1 MKNILNWIE
10 EKKQKHEGREP
21 RTLLAKYKPGDD
33 KMEQTEV
40 LRPKRIDI
48 FGNVIPA
55 ETLETWEPNPF
66 LKPHAE
72 GGRIGYDDGQLVR
85 NTVDGSRPGYQGPD
99 KMTRSQIYSTD
110 TPLKMDYFRHG
121 IRSDDPARLKK
132 IDDFVKKYETEYDVK
147 PTAKKIRTSLNVQR
161 RVIPFYEAKYGKLP
175 VGKAGGAAGR
185 TMVIDEVKQILN
197 DPKVIERLEK
207 GKFPTI
213 QQVERI
219 IKKNI
224 SIAEGRLVDVAE
236 KLKENKKYKSL
247 ANDYL
252 KTVGHG
258 SVWGGRSRKRS
269 RVLYEKQLAEM
280 FNIPVQISTLRKN
293 ILTKLYSIVPELKGI
308 VGVDEIGSI
317 TASMKRSSG
326 PYAIWGQIIGKDFN
340 VEKGK
345 TIDRAKSFME
355 AELINLPKD
364 SPERSTLQTKYNIK
378 VDEFELEANKNNP
391 AKQVKG
397 MKLSFEHPSKAIK
410 NKKVYN
416 LFKPLFDNHFE
427 KYGFSYEVAA
437 DTDTLMDINK
447 KLDKPFFKKQ
457 IKNNYSKIIKRSG
470 KVGALVV
477 IGTLA
482 GTGWSLADEAQTA
495 ETGAV
500 AERSTYE
507 KITNPFELS
516 FRDRAKILG
525 TAAIGDWILL
535 EGALTK
541 AFKKGLPILWTPG
554 AAVYREGIKPLVKK
568 LMSGKEPKIEDFA
581 EVFKEGGYDI
591 NSEEFK
597 TAWNAAPEEKTK
609 KLLYDLA
616 GKTID
621 QRSTSEK
628 IKKWAANPLTHLEY
642 AWWASGAKAMEELL
656 ATNPGS
662 SALKNK
668 LRQWALFGIR
678 SGIPMQVLK
687 KISPYGWALT
697 GATSYSAIQ
706 QKFEGKMRKTPLTES
721 EQMDIQERKTAVPKM
736 LDTYEQA
743 SKLAK
748 DQGISYEDAL
758 KQINKPN
765 VPGINFIDYSLPKP
779 IETLAGGG
787 MVGIRKPSA
796 LPPTG
801 GPMSQGLAYLKKYGN
816 I

>member
-1 MKNILNWIE
+1 MHIKDHSAAMKFFRTYDSAASKGKWKEFVDEMEFDSML
-10 EKKQKHEGREP
+10 QEP
-21 RTLLAKYKPGDD
+21 RTMA
-33 KMEQTEV
+33 Q
-40 LRPKRIDI
+40 
-48 FGNVIPA
+48 
-55 ETLETWEPNPF
+55 EP
-66 LKPHAE
+66 
-72 GGRIGYDDGQLVR
+72 RIGLATGSVSGDKAEFSKAWKDYNKSYRFSGPKGIKHRLSGAEFFKIWAKENMADGGSAGQLVQ
-85 NTVDGSRPGYQGPD
+85 NTADGSRPGYQGPD
-99 KMTRSQIYSTD
+99 KITRSQLYSTN

-147 PTAKKIRTSLNVQR
+147 PSAKKIRTSLNVQR

-197 DPKVIERLEK
+197 DPKVIEGLEN

-213 QQVERI
+213 QQVEKI

-258 SVWGGRSRKRS
+258 SIFGGRSRKRS

-280 FNIPVQISTLRKN
+280 FNIPVRISTLRKN
-293 ILTKLYSIVPELKGI
+293 ILTKLYSIVPELKGV

-340 VEKGK
+340 VKKGQTMDK
-345 TIDRAKSFME
+345 AKSFME
-355 AELINLPKD
+355 EKLINLPKD
-364 SPERSTLQTKYNIK
+364 SPKKSTLQTKYNIK

-391 AKQVKG
+391 AKRVKG

-470 KVGALVV
+470 KVGALAV

-495 ETGAV
+495 GTGVVDKAKSWPIEHPWLTGAG
-500 AERSTYE
+500 A
-507 KITNPFELS
+507 
-516 FRDRAKILG
+516 AG
-525 TAAIGDWILL
+525 TTATTLAGSK
-535 EGALTK
+535 LTK
-541 AFKKGLPILWTPG
+541 ADKLKSIRQKIKSGLGKTFRTLGTKAGALPWAAWTIAENLKSGKGLAESVVDPWVGAELMFPSMFKENVSKITKNKALRKFLNLGYKIPG
-554 AAVYREGIKPLVKK
+554 TAFKIGKVTSPLGLGLTTLSALRGMPEEPSYIREAKQRQKAREEDYTRGEHYASGGLTRTVAPDSEGI
-568 LMSGKEPKIEDFA
+568 MS
-581 EVFKEGGYDI
+581 
-591 NSEEFK
+591 
-597 TAWNAAPEEKTK
+597 
-609 KLLYDLA
+609 
-616 GKTID
+616 
-621 QRSTSEK
+621 
-628 IKKWAANPLTHLEY
+628 
-642 AWWASGAKAMEELL
+642 
-656 ATNPGS
+656 
-662 SALKNK
+662 
-668 LRQWALFGIR
+668 
-678 SGIPMQVLK
+678 LK
-687 KISPYGWALT
+687 K
-697 GATSYSAIQ
+697 
-706 QKFEGKMRKTPLTES
+706 K
-721 EQMDIQERKTAVPKM
+721 
-736 LDTYEQA
+736 
-743 SKLAK
+743 
-748 DQGISYEDAL
+748 
-758 KQINKPN
+758 
-765 VPGINFIDYSLPKP
+765 
-779 IETLAGGG
+779 
-787 MVGIRKPSA
+787 
-796 LPPTG
+796 
-801 GPMSQGLAYLKKYGN
+801 
-816 I
+816 